1 MQQDT
6 NIKAQYTG
14 EEIPNI
20 ARRYVNESSE
30 GPLKDLK
37 ALTPSESRVQS
48 QVSSFKFQVSKTAA
62 EIIDPDLNSATIF
75 CKGNDEVHAFRVTLN
90 PESGEVAS
98 FTVAKSNTLEGLD
111 QRLQELRE
119 LEEQLTLPALGQ

>member
-1 MQQDT
+1 MYKRQ
-6 NIKAQYTG
+6 QYTG
-14 EEIPNI
+14 EEILNI
-20 ARRYVNESSE
+20 ARRYVNDSSE

-48 QVSSFKFQVSKTAA
+48 QVSKTAA
-62 EIIDPDLNSATIF
+62 GIIDLDLNSATIF
-75 CKGNDEVHAFRVTLN
+75 CKGNDEVYAFRVTLN